1 VERGLVSEAEGGT
14 LFLDEVDTLSPG
26 AQAKLLRFLQDHEYR
41 PLGSG
46 RTLTADVRVVAAT
59 NSDLRELVAERR
71 FRPDLYHRLDV
82 LSLEVPALRERAA
95 DIPLL
100 ARHFLERFSSQYGR
114 PALSL
119 TAAALRKLG
128 SYPWP
133 GNVRELESVLHR
145 AVVFSSGDWL
155 DAADIPLRSEER
167 SEPST
172 PFAGGPKSEAMA
184 EFERHYLTRL
194 LREHAGN
201 VSQAA
206 RASGNDRRT
215 FQRLLRKHG
224 IERADFEHE

>member
-1 VERGLVSEAEGGT
+1 
-14 LFLDEVDTLSPG
+14 
-26 AQAKLLRFLQDHEYR
+26 
-41 PLGSG
+41 
-46 RTLTADVRVVAAT
+46 
-59 NSDLRELVAERR
+59 
-71 FRPDLYHRLDV
+71 
-82 LSLEVPALRERAA
+82 
-95 DIPLL
+95 
-100 ARHFLERFSSQYGR
+100 
-114 PALSL
+114 
-119 TAAALRKLG
+119 
-128 SYPWP
+128 
-133 GNVRELESVLHR
+133 
-145 AVVFSSGDWL
+145 VVFSSGDWL